1 MTDTLRISTVR
12 FPPLRQARGTVLNTI
27 MEDTRESHF
36 AQTTPKGSTPSRL
49 TPAAISPKLKLQTS
63 GFAVPTHARLARLMS
78 PVSAGTTSSCSDTEW
93 QSQMQDFQGYDD
105 LYDATD
111 DDSDDNGT
119 EISDSCFSPDTRPS
133 SLITPIT
140 RNSVTS
146 TGSRKRPLS
155 SLTLEI
161 PASTLWPSI
170 NGSLKGSPVPPT
182 PPSKI
187 PVSPAAL
194 SMLSRS
200 VPASY
205 APPSLDGS
213 MTSDQESINSALATP
228 DSQSLPDANWDAHDI
243 HVRRDLDGSESDL
256 DNTDANSDIQTVPI
270 TIENPHEDW
279 RHVLGNFPRIPT
291 TAQAYSPPLSPS
303 PSPSFHLNNEPI
315 HEYDDLYDAPQCI
328 DQRDFLPNSALAML
342 HHIHLDD
349 TPDSWSETS
358 EDKGE
363 MWQLQAPPTRPRSAD
378 GVTPA
383 SELSGYS
390 FSDLSI
396 PSPGG
401 FFASLAPRARHTWS
415 IPNTNYQPSSAAAEG
430 FYNLP
435 WRRDEGEIVE
445 QVVEWPERPVD
456 EDPVTAVRDEE
467 APLTAVRLPCD
478 TPTRRSIYQDSPMSA
493 AFDAVQVQEIPRSGN
508 GYEYDECYDQ
518 ELQERAVASHDRT
531 NIWLSAQASYLS
543 ALNET
548 NPVNDIEPAES
559 FEECDE
565 VKAEVKDT
573 TEVSS
578 KKMVR
583 FVEGVPESPSPQ
595 PPVLASK
602 DSIYWQGFQSIR
614 ERSTKTDGFMH
625 RNMRFDAVQSMRLAM
640 NDLHI
645 NCLLGKYE
653 LVRPGRPEY
662 KGPFAKAP
670 RNSVITTELAERAQF
685 DKVEKEQLVL
695 AQLSQPMWAMDAL
708 RSLNGGNLLTSPAR
722 RILARASSK
731 PKTTQRPHKR
741 SFRILDLGGHSSCDW
756 AWQAAHEFPNV
767 KVYTV
772 ASKNQTVNNAIKG
785 PPNHRQVTVANLW
798 ELPFGNNQFDVISAR
813 SLHALLKT
821 ECPPGKD
828 RDEYDLVLKECM
840 RCLKPGGYLEF
851 QVLDAEISQAG
862 PYASATSVE
871 FAFNLRNR
879 GYDPLASKS
888 FVGRLRNTGFVDTQ
902 RAWMFLP
909 MGTEPVE
916 QEPLR
921 ETPAP
926 RVQSHIEDYE
936 AVQGPIGSTA
946 DIASMTG
953 LIGGWMWEQWLLKLR
968 VEMGRERSMLLEGLG
983 ALFDEG
989 RKCGAGWTCL
999 SGWAMKPKQ
1008 KSSVSFAKVRSI

>member
-1 MTDTLRISTVR
+1 MTDTLRLSNAR
-12 FPPLRQARGTVLNTI
+12 FPPPRQARGTVLNTI

-36 AQTTPKGSTPSRL
+36 AQTSPKGSAPSRL
-49 TPAAISPKLKLQTS
+49 TPAAISPQLKLQTS
-63 GFAVPTHARLARLMS
+63 GLSIPTHARLARLMS
-78 PVSAGTTSSCSDTEW
+78 PLSAGTTSSCSDTEW
-93 QSQMQDFQGYDD
+93 QSQMEDFRGYDD
-105 LYDATD
+105 MYDASD
-111 DDSDDNGT
+111 DDSIDDNET

-146 TGSRKRPLS
+146 TGSRKR

-161 PASTLWPSI
+161 PSSALWPSM

-182 PPSKI
+182 PPAKI

-213 MTSDQESINSALATP
+213 MTSDQESIISALATP
-228 DSQSLPDANWDAHDI
+228 DSQSLPDTNWDAHDI

-256 DNTDANSDIQTVPI
+256 DNADAHSDIQTVPI
-270 TIENPHEDW
+270 AIEAPDEDW
-279 RHVLGNFPRIPT
+279 RHVLGSFPRIPT
-291 TAQAYSPPLSPS
+291 APQAYSPPLSPS
-303 PSPSFHLNNEPI
+303 PSPSFHLNNEPV
-315 HEYDDLYDAPQCI
+315 HEYDDLYDAPRPI
-328 DQRDFLPNSALAML
+328 DQGGLLPNSALSML
-342 HHIHLDD
+342 HRNHLDE
-349 TPDSWSETS
+349 TADSWSETS

-363 MWQLQAPPTRPRSAD
+363 MWQLQPPPTRPRSAD

-415 IPNTNYQPSSAAAEG
+415 IPNTNYPPSSAAAEG

-445 QVVEWPERPVD
+445 QVLDWPERPVG

-467 APLTAVRLPCD
+467 APLTAVRLCD

-531 NIWLSAQASYLS
+531 SIWLSAQASYMS

-548 NPVNDIEPAES
+548 NPVNDIEPIESAES
-559 FEECDE
+559 DDVETE
-565 VKAEVKDT
+565 AKDT
-573 TEVSS
+573 TEDSS

-583 FVEGVPESPSPQ
+583 FVEGVPESLSPL

-614 ERSTKTDGFMH
+614 KRSTKTDGFMH

-640 NDLHI
+640 TDLHI

-653 LVRPGRPEY
+653 LVRPERPAY

-670 RNSVITTELAERAQF
+670 RNSVITSELAEKAQF

-708 RSLNGGNLLTSPAR
+708 RSLNGGNLLTSPAQR
-722 RILARASSK
+722 VLARASSK
-731 PKTTQRPHKR
+731 PKASQGPRKR
-741 SFRILDLGGHSSCDW
+741 SLRILDLGGHSSCDW

-772 ASKNQTVNNAIKG
+772 SSKNQTVNNAIKG
-785 PPNHRQVTVANLW
+785 PPNHRQLTVANLW

-813 SLHALLKT
+813 SLPALLRT
-821 ECPPGKD
+821 ECPAGKD

-851 QVLDAEISQAG
+851 QVLDAEISRAG
-862 PYASATSVE
+862 PYATAASVE

-879 GYDPLASKS
+879 GYDPLASKR

-916 QEPLR
+916 QEPMR

-936 AVQGPIGSTA
+936 AVQGPVGSTA
-946 DIASMTG
+946 DIAM
-953 LIGGWMWEQWLLKLR
+953 
-968 VEMGRERSMLLEGLG
+968 EMGRERSMLLEGLG
-983 ALFDEG
+983 AVFDEG
-989 RKCGAGWTCL
+989 RKSGAGWTCL
-999 SGWAMKPKQ
+999 SGWAMKPK
-1008 KSSVSFAKVRSI
+1008 SSISLA

>member
-1 MTDTLRISTVR
+1 MTDTLRMSTVR

-27 MEDTRESHF
+27 MEDTRESQSP
-36 AQTTPKGSTPSRL
+36 QTSPKGSAPSRL
-49 TPAAISPKLKLQTS
+49 TPAAISPKLRLQTS

-78 PVSAGTTSSCSDTEW
+78 PLSAGTTSSCSDTEW
-93 QSQMQDFQGYDD
+93 QSQMQGFRGYDD
-105 LYDATD
+105 LYDASD
-111 DDSDDNGT
+111 DDSDDNQT
-119 EISDSCFSPDTRPS
+119 EISDSCFSPNTRPS

-146 TGSRKRPLS
+146 TGSRKL

-161 PASTLWPSI
+161 PSSKLWPSI

-256 DNTDANSDIQTVPI
+256 DNGDGSSDLETVPI
-270 TIENPHEDW
+270 AIENPHEDW
-279 RHVLGNFPRIPT
+279 RHVLGSFPRIPT
-291 TAQAYSPPLSPS
+291 AAHAYSPPLSPS
-303 PSPSFHLNNEPI
+303 PSPSFHLNNEPF
-315 HEYDDLYDAPQCI
+315 HEYDDLYDAPQPMN
-328 DQRDFLPNSALAML
+328 QRDFLPNSALAML
-342 HHIHLDD
+342 HHIPLDD

-363 MWQLQAPPTRPRSAD
+363 MWQLQPAPSRPRSAD

-390 FSDLSI
+390 FTDLSI

-415 IPNTNYQPSSAAAEG
+415 IPNTNYQPSTAAAEG
-430 FYNLP
+430 FYDLP
-435 WRRDEGEIVE
+435 WRRDEGEVVE

-478 TPTRRSIYQDSPMSA
+478 TPTRRSIYHDSPMSA

-531 NIWLSAQASYLS
+531 SIWLSAQESYLS

-548 NPVNDIEPAES
+548 NPVNDVES
-559 FEECDE
+559 VESSEESDDVE
-565 VKAEVKDT
+565 AEVEDT
-573 TEVSS
+573 TEDSS

-583 FVEGVPESPSPQ
+583 FVEGVPDSLSPL

-653 LVRPGRPEY
+653 LVRPERPAY

-670 RNSVITTELAERAQF
+670 RNSMITSELAEKAQF
-685 DKVEKEQLVL
+685 DKVEKEQLRQSARKPCPPRAYTNLFKAQDL
-695 AQLSQPMWAMDAL
+695 A
-708 RSLNGGNLLTSPAR
+708 GAR
-722 RILARASSK
+722 
-731 PKTTQRPHKR
+731 KR

-772 ASKNQTVNNAIKG
+772 TSNNQTVNSAIKG

-821 ECPPGKD
+821 ECPVGKD

-851 QVLDAEISQAG
+851 QVLDAEISRAG

-926 RVQSHIEDYE
+926 RVQSQIEDYE

-946 DIASMTG
+946 DIAM
-953 LIGGWMWEQWLLKLR
+953 
-968 VEMGRERSMLLEGLG
+968 EMGRERSMLLEGLG

-989 RKCGAGWTCL
+989 RKSGAGWTCL
-999 SGWAMKPKQ
+999 SGWTMKPKR
-1008 KSSVSFAKVRSI
+1008 KSSVSLAMAGSF

>member
-1 MTDTLRISTVR
+1 
-12 FPPLRQARGTVLNTI
+12 
-27 MEDTRESHF
+27 
-36 AQTTPKGSTPSRL
+36 
-49 TPAAISPKLKLQTS
+49 
-63 GFAVPTHARLARLMS
+63 
-78 PVSAGTTSSCSDTEW
+78 
-93 QSQMQDFQGYDD
+93 MQGYQGYDD

-111 DDSDDNGT
+111 DDSIDDNET

-133 SLITPIT
+133 SLVTPIT

-146 TGSRKRPLS
+146 TGSRKRY
-155 SLTLEI
+155 LTLEI
-161 PASTLWPSI
+161 PSPTGWPSMT
-170 NGSLKGSPVPPT
+170 GAHKSSPIPPT
-182 PPSKI
+182 PPPKI

-194 SMLSRS
+194 SMLSRV

-213 MTSDQESINSALATP
+213 ISSDQESIISALATP
-228 DSQSLPDANWDAHDI
+228 DSHSLPDTNWDAHDI
-243 HVRRDLDGSESDL
+243 HVRPDVDGNESDL
-256 DNTDANSDIQTVPI
+256 DNADASSDIQTVPI
-270 TIENPHEDW
+270 AIESSGHDW
-279 RHVLGNFPRIPT
+279 RHVLGSFPQIPT
-291 TAQAYSPPLSPS
+291 AAQSCSPPRSPS
-303 PSPSFHLNNEPI
+303 PSPSLHLNDEPI
-315 HEYDDLYDAPQCI
+315 QEYDDLYDAPEPV
-328 DQRDFLPNSALAML
+328 DQGVYLPDSALAML
-342 HHIHLDD
+342 HHIRLDG

-358 EDKGE
+358 EGNGE
-363 MWQLQAPPTRPRSAD
+363 MWQLQAPPSRPKSAD

-415 IPNTNYQPSSAAAEG
+415 IPNANRQPSSAAAEG

-445 QVVEWPERPVD
+445 QVVEWPARAVD

-467 APLTAVRLPCD
+467 GPPTAIRLPCD

-518 ELQERAVASHDRT
+518 ELQHRAVASHDRT
-531 NIWLSAQASYLS
+531 SVWLAAQASYLS

-548 NPVNDIEPAES
+548 NPVNDIECVES
-559 FEECDE
+559 SEEPE
-565 VKAEVKDT
+565 TTKAEFQDT
-573 TEVSS
+573 AEEPF
-578 KKMVR
+578 KKVVR
-583 FVEGVPESPSPQ
+583 FAEGIPESLSPL
-595 PPVLASK
+595 PPIFASK
-602 DSIYWQGFQSIR
+602 DSIFWQGFQSIR
-614 ERSTKTDGFMH
+614 ERSAKSDGFMH
-625 RNMRFDAVQSMRLAM
+625 RNMRFDAVQSMRLGM
-640 NDLHI
+640 SDLHI

-653 LVRPGRPEY
+653 LVRPERPAY

-670 RNSVITTELAERAQF
+670 RNSVITLELAEKAQF
-685 DKVEKEQLVL
+685 AKLEKEQLVL
-695 AQLSQPMWAMDAL
+695 AQLCQSMWAMDAL
-708 RSLNGGNLLTSPAR
+708 RYLNGGNLLTSPAQKM
-722 RILARASSK
+722 LARTTSK
-731 PKTTQRPHKR
+731 PSMTQGPRKR

-756 AWQAAHEFPNV
+756 AWQAAYEFPNV

-772 ASKNQTVNNAIKG
+772 SSKGQIVNSAIKG

-813 SLHALLKT
+813 SLYALLKT
-821 ECPPGKD
+821 ECPVGKD

-851 QVLDAEISQAG
+851 QVLDAEISRAG
-862 PYASATSVE
+862 PYATATSVE
-871 FAFNLRNR
+871 FAFNLRTR
-879 GYDPLASKS
+879 GYDPVASKN
-888 FVGRLRNTGFVDTQ
+888 FLARLRNSGFGDTK
-902 RAWMFLP
+902 RGWMFLP

-916 QEPLR
+916 TQPPR

-926 RVQSHIEDYE
+926 RVQSQIEDYE
-936 AVQGPIGSTA
+936 AVQGPVGSTA

-968 VEMGRERSMLLEGLG
+968 MEMGRERPMLLEGVG

-989 RKCGAGWTCL
+989 RKSGAGWTCL
-999 SGWAMKPKQ
+999 SGWAMKPKR
-1008 KSSVSFAKVRSI
+1008 KSVRSSSKVGSI

>member
-1 MTDTLRISTVR
+1 MTDTLRLSNAR
-12 FPPLRQARGTVLNTI
+12 FPPPRQARGTVLNTI

-36 AQTTPKGSTPSRL
+36 AQTSPKGSAPSRL
-49 TPAAISPKLKLQTS
+49 TPAAISPQLKLQTS
-63 GFAVPTHARLARLMS
+63 GLSIPTHARLARLMS
-78 PVSAGTTSSCSDTEW
+78 PLSAGTTSSCSDTEW
-93 QSQMQDFQGYDD
+93 QSQMEDFRGYDD
-105 LYDATD
+105 MYDASD
-111 DDSDDNGT
+111 DDSIDDNET

-146 TGSRKRPLS
+146 TGSRKR

-161 PASTLWPSI
+161 PSSALWPSM

-182 PPSKI
+182 PPAKI

-213 MTSDQESINSALATP
+213 MTSDQESIISALATP
-228 DSQSLPDANWDAHDI
+228 DSQSLPDTNWDAHDI

-256 DNTDANSDIQTVPI
+256 DNADAHSDIQTVPI
-270 TIENPHEDW
+270 AIEAPDEDW
-279 RHVLGNFPRIPT
+279 RHVLGSFPRIPT
-291 TAQAYSPPLSPS
+291 APQAYSPPLSPS
-303 PSPSFHLNNEPI
+303 PSPSFHLNNEPV
-315 HEYDDLYDAPQCI
+315 HEYDDLYDAPRPI
-328 DQRDFLPNSALAML
+328 DQGGLLPNSALSML
-342 HHIHLDD
+342 HRNHLDE
-349 TPDSWSETS
+349 TADSWSETS

-363 MWQLQAPPTRPRSAD
+363 MWQLQPPPTRPRSAD

-415 IPNTNYQPSSAAAEG
+415 IPNTNYPPSSAAAEG

-445 QVVEWPERPVD
+445 QVLDWPERPVG

-467 APLTAVRLPCD
+467 APLTAVRLCD

-531 NIWLSAQASYLS
+531 SIWLSAQASYMS

-548 NPVNDIEPAES
+548 NPVNDIEPIESAES
-559 FEECDE
+559 DDVETE
-565 VKAEVKDT
+565 AKDT
-573 TEVSS
+573 TEDSS

-583 FVEGVPESPSPQ
+583 FVEGVPESLSPL

-614 ERSTKTDGFMH
+614 KRSTKTDGFMH

-640 NDLHI
+640 TDLHI

-653 LVRPGRPEY
+653 LVRPERPAY

-670 RNSVITTELAERAQF
+670 RNSVITSELAEKAQF

-708 RSLNGGNLLTSPAR
+708 RSLNGGNLLTSPAQR
-722 RILARASSK
+722 VLARASSK
-731 PKTTQRPHKR
+731 PKASQGPRKR
-741 SFRILDLGGHSSCDW
+741 SLRILDLGGHSSCDW

-772 ASKNQTVNNAIKG
+772 SSKNQTVNNAIKG
-785 PPNHRQVTVANLW
+785 PPNHRQLTVANLW

-813 SLHALLKT
+813 SLPALLRT
-821 ECPPGKD
+821 ECPAGKD

-851 QVLDAEISQAG
+851 QVLDAEISRAG
-862 PYASATSVE
+862 PYATAASVE

-879 GYDPLASKS
+879 
-888 FVGRLRNTGFVDTQ
+888 GFVDTQ

-916 QEPLR
+916 QEPMR

-936 AVQGPIGSTA
+936 AVQGPVGSTA

-983 ALFDEG
+983 AVFDEG
-989 RKCGAGWTCL
+989 RKSGAGWTCL
-999 SGWAMKPKQ
+999 SGWAMKPK
-1008 KSSVSFAKVRSI
+1008 SSISLA

>member
-12 FPPLRQARGTVLNTI
+12 CPPPRQARGTVLNTI

-36 AQTTPKGSTPSRL
+36 GQTSPKGSLPSRL
-49 TPAAISPKLKLQTS
+49 APALVSPKLRLQTS
-63 GFAVPTHARLARLMS
+63 GLSVPTHARLARLMS
-78 PVSAGTTSSCSDTEW
+78 PLSAGTTSSCSDIEW
-93 QSQMQDFQGYDD
+93 QEQMQGLRRYDD

-111 DDSDDNGT
+111 DDSMDGNET

-146 TGSRKRPLS
+146 TVSRKRR
-155 SLTLEI
+155 LTLEI
-161 PASTLWPSI
+161 PSPTMWPSI
-170 NGSLKGSPVPPT
+170 NGTHKGSPVPPT

-194 SMLSRS
+194 SMLSRC

-213 MTSDQESINSALATP
+213 MSSDQESIISALATP
-228 DSQSLPDANWDAHDI
+228 DSQSLPDTNWDAHDI
-243 HVRRDLDGSESDL
+243 HVRPDLDGSESDL
-256 DNTDANSDIQTVPI
+256 DNADGRSDIHTIPI
-270 TIENPHEDW
+270 AIEAPNEDW
-279 RHVLGNFPRIPT
+279 RHVLGNFPQIPT
-291 TAQAYSPPLSPS
+291 AARAYSPS
-303 PSPSFHLNNEPI
+303 PSPSLHLSDESV
-315 HEYDDLYDAPQCI
+315 HEYDDLYDAPEPV
-328 DQRDFLPNSALAML
+328 DQGVLLPDSALAML
-342 HHIHLDD
+342 HHIRLDG

-358 EDKGE
+358 EGNGE
-363 MWQLQAPPTRPRSAD
+363 MWQLQAPPSRPRSAD

-415 IPNTNYQPSSAAAEG
+415 IPNTYHPPSSAAAEG

-445 QVVEWPERPVD
+445 QVVEWPERPAD
-456 EDPVTAVRDEE
+456 DDPITAVRDEE
-467 APLTAVRLPCD
+467 GPPTAIRLCE

-518 ELQERAVASHDRT
+518 ELQDRAVASHDRT
-531 NIWLSAQASYLS
+531 SIWLSAQASYLS

-548 NPVNDIEPAES
+548 NPVNDIDPVEPCEESDAVEAE
-559 FEECDE
+559 
-565 VKAEVKDT
+565 AKDT
-573 TEVSS
+573 TEDSS

-583 FVEGVPESPSPQ
+583 FAEGVPESLSPL
-595 PPVLASK
+595 PPILASK

-614 ERSTKTDGFMH
+614 QRSTKTDGFLH
-625 RNMRFDAVQSMRLAM
+625 RNLRFDAVHSMRLAM
-640 NDLHI
+640 SDLHI
-645 NCLLGKYE
+645 NCLQGKYE
-653 LVRPGRPEY
+653 LIRPERPAY

-670 RNSVITTELAERAQF
+670 RNSIITTELAEKAQF
-685 DKVEKEQLVL
+685 AKVEKEQLVL

-708 RSLNGGNLLTSPAR
+708 RALNGGNLLTSPAQR
-722 RILARASSK
+722 LLARTTSK
-731 PKTTQRPHKR
+731 PTTSNGSRKR
-741 SFRILDLGGHSSCDW
+741 SFRILDLGGHASCDW
-756 AWQAAHEFPNV
+756 AWQAAYEFPNV
-767 KVYTV
+767 KVYTAIPESQAV
-772 ASKNQTVNNAIKG
+772 DNAIKG

-821 ECPPGKD
+821 ECPAGKE
-828 RDEYDLVLKECM
+828 RDEYDLVLSECM

-851 QVLDAEISQAG
+851 QVLDAEISRAG
-862 PYASATSVE
+862 SYGSATSVE
-871 FAFNLRNR
+871 FAFNLRTR
-879 GYDPLASKS
+879 GYDPVASKS
-888 FVGRLRNTGFVDTQ
+888 FLARLCNSGFTNTQ

-909 MGTEPVE
+909 MGTEPVHP
-916 QEPLR
+916 EPLR

-926 RVQSHIEDYE
+926 RVLSQIEEYE

-946 DIASMTG
+946 DTASMTG
-953 LIGGWMWEQWLLKLR
+953 LIGGWMWEQWLVKLR
-968 VEMGRERSMLLEGLG
+968 VEMGRERSMLLEGVG

-989 RKCGAGWTCL
+989 RKSGAGWTCL
-999 SGWAMKPKQ
+999 SGWAMKPKR
-1008 KSSVSFAKVRSI
+1008 KSGVASSVAGFI